1 MRKNYEVA
9 IIGSGPSG
17 AFAAY
22 NLAKC
27 GISTV
32 IIDKESLPR
41 YKICGGGLV
50 YRGRKM
56 LDFEI
61 DEILEGEFNKVDIFV
76 KDKEV
81 HFSPERNKPVI
92 SMVMRDRFDFL
103 LVKKAQELGAHLL
116 QNSEVKSIENG
127 IVKFSNAEHEVEA
140 KFIIIADG
148 ALSPVAKMAGFH
160 DDRLLIP
167 AIEYEIEVP
176 DEDFNKLSSSV
187 RFDIDAVPFGYGWC
201 FPKNN
206 HLSVGVGVLKTK
218 AKIKLKDY
226 CNTYM
231 KDLGIKTIIAES
243 SHGFVIPVTP
253 RTNLV
258 KDNCFVIGDAAGFAD
273 PIVAEGISN
282 ALLSGKIIADA
293 IAESHSDIEKTK
305 MLYLEKVNEKL
316 IPELKIGMKLAKFF
330 YENTTIRNLFVKKL
344 GPLAAERLTE
354 VFLGNATYP
363 SDYKKKLQEK
373 LKMSF
378 SWM

>member
-1 MRKNYEVA
+1 MKKNYEVA
-9 IIGSGPSG
+9 IIGTGPSG

-22 NLAKC
+22 NLAKK

-32 IIDKESLPR
+32 VIDKETLPR

-56 LDFEI
+56 LDFDI
-61 DEILEGEFNKVDIFV
+61 DEILEGQFNQVDIFV
-76 KDKEV
+76 KDKDV
-81 HFSPERNKPVI
+81 HFSPERDLPVI
-92 SMVMRDRFDFL
+92 SMVMRDSFDEL
-103 LVKKAQELGAHLL
+103 LVRKAQEFGAELL

-127 IVKFSNAEHEVEA
+127 VLKFANSELEIEA
-140 KFIIIADG
+140 KIIVIADG
-148 ALSPVAKMAGFH
+148 ALSPVSKLAGFK

-167 AIEYEIEVP
+167 ALEYEIEVP
-176 DEDFNKLSSSV
+176 KEDFEKLSKSV
-187 RFDIDAVPFGYGWC
+187 RFDIDAAPFGYGWC

-218 AKIKLKDY
+218 AKVKLKDY
-226 CNTYM
+226 CETYM
-231 KDLGIKTIIAES
+231 KDLGINTIISES
-243 SHGFVIPVTP
+243 AHGFVIPITP
-253 RTNLV
+253 RTDLV

-282 ALLSGKIIADA
+282 ALLSGKIIAEA
-293 IAESHSDIEKTK
+293 IAEGNSEVEKTK
-305 MLYLEKVNEKL
+305 EVYLQKVNERL
-316 IPELKIGMKLAKFF
+316 IPELKIGIKLAKFF
-330 YENTTIRNLFVKKL
+330 YENTSIRNLFLKKL

-373 LKMSF
+373 LKMTF